1 MSQLV
6 SALVS
11 AIELRDPYLA
21 GHSKRVAEFAAETA
35 RQLRAE
41 PEEIA
46 TVEMAAN
53 LSQIG
58 KLAIPRALLTKA
70 ERLDDDE
77 IALMQ
82 GHIEHAERALK
93 GIEFDLP
100 ILETIR
106 QMHERLDGTGYPDG
120 LAAGAISRTGL
131 ILGACDVF
139 CARIEPRSY
148 RRGIDPQ
155 AALAILQQN
164 DSRYDSDVVSAL
176 CAVVRSAVG
185 EKLIASVETS

>member
-1 MSQLV
+1 
-6 SALVS
+6 
-11 AIELRDPYLA
+11 
-21 GHSKRVAEFAAETA
+21 
-35 RQLRAE
+35 
-41 PEEIA
+41 
-46 TVEMAAN
+46 MAAN

-58 KLAIPRALLTKA
+58 KLAIPREILNKT
-70 ERLDDDE
+70 ERLNDDE

-82 GHIEHAERALK
+82 GHINHAESALK
-93 GIEFDLP
+93 GIDFGFP
-100 ILETIR
+100 VLETIR

-120 LAAGAISRTGL
+120 LAAGAISRTAL

-164 DSRYDSDVVSAL
+164 DGRYDSEVVAAL
-176 CAVVRSAVG
+176 CAVVQSPVG
-185 EKLIASVETS
+185 ERLIASVEHS